1 MGLVLPSGTGTGTL
15 HKLDS
20 SQIWK
25 EDSCLRP
32 APAEKGP
39 GTADPNSLSPVRET
53 DTGLCENTHLQ
64 KAAASF

>member
-32 APAEKGP
+32 APVGRA
-39 GTADPNSLSPVRET
+39 PVRLIPT
-53 DTGLCENTHLQ
+53 LCLLFVKLTQVCVKTQLK
-64 KAAASF
+64 KATASF